1 MPHVLVAGSL
11 DPVCVVPSAF
21 DGAGTGA
28 VPAPGVE
35 ILVPGGVG
43 HDAARRGPGLLRGG
57 KAGPAAR
64 RMTRR
69 VRLNLTRSGSIPA
82 LVAAAQIRA
91 LSA

>member
-28 VPAPGVE
+28 VPALGVE
-35 ILVPGGVG
+35 ILVPGDVG
-43 HDAARRGPGLLRGG
+43 HDAGQGDPGLLRGE
-57 KAGPAAR
+57 AGPTAR
-64 RMTRR
+64 RMMRR